1 MTKPTSP
8 FPHVWQRA
16 VGGDWA
22 KQALRRDYQDHL
34 VDAHRDLG
42 VESLRF
48 HDVFNSAM
56 SVDAPTVPLGPISLP
71 RPAAFT
77 RDPYSFFN
85 VDQIYDFL
93 VEHGMHPFVELSSM
107 PDALAATPS
116 APRIFLYRFNSAE
129 PADYAEW
136 GRLVG
141 AFARHMVD
149 RYGIG
154 EVAGWPFEVWNEP
167 NIPFFAGNEDAYFL
181 LYRHAAEAIKG
192 VDARL
197 QVGGPA
203 TSAGQLSLGE
213 PRAPGP
219 EYYRRFMERV
229 KAANVPIDFGSA
241 HGYETDTGAGP
252 DGAATFFKRNRADT
266 PAGLPLYITETNVST
281 TLGDPRLDNADAAA
295 GFLKTVI
302 ETVGVVDALSFW
314 AFTDIFEEFTQPDN
328 PFSGSFGLQ
337 TIHGIKKPSYRLLQI
352 LRDVGTRRVP
362 LTLTGA
368 PAGSGLCDRRSSR
381 R

>member
-1 MTKPTSP
+1 MRAGGAVAAGALASAGGAWAATAGRGVVDLTKPTSP
-8 FPHVWQRA
+8 FPHIWKPV

-34 VDAHRDLG
+34 LEAHRDLG

-56 SVDAPTVPLGPISLP
+56 SVYDPTVPLGPISLP
-71 RPAAFT
+71 RPGAFT
-77 RDPYSFFN
+77 QDRYSFFN

-141 AFARHMVD
+141 DFARHLVS

-154 EVAGWPFEVWNEP
+154 EVARWPFEVWNEP
-167 NIPFFAGNEDAYFL
+167 NIPFFAGDEQAYFE
-181 LYRHAAEAIKG
+181 LYRRAAEAIKG
-192 VDARL
+192 VDAQL
-197 QVGGPA
+197 KVGGPA

-213 PRAPGP
+213 SRAPGP

-229 KAANVPIDFGSA
+229 QAANVPIDFGSA

-266 PAGLPLYITETNVST
+266 PAGVPLYVTETNVGT
-281 TLGDPRLDNADAAA
+281 TLGDLRLDQSYTAA
-295 GFLKTVI
+295 GFL
-302 ETVGVVDALSFW
+302 
-314 AFTDIFEEFTQPDN
+314 
-328 PFSGSFGLQ
+328 
-337 TIHGIKKPSYRLLQI
+337 
-352 LRDVGTRRVP
+352 
-362 LTLTGA
+362 
-368 PAGSGLCDRRSSR
+368 
-381 R
+381 